1 MVLSLP
7 FNKRTCFV
15 ALCDEM
21 AGETMTD
28 ASSDDLLANYKRAYD
43 NRIGFGK
50 RLALILVDFVRAY
63 FDPACELEVTA

>member
-1 MVLSLP
+1 
-7 FNKRTCFV
+7 
-15 ALCDEM
+15 M